1 MMTDWDASRYHRIS
15 DPQFEWGTRVITRLA
30 PVPGERVLDLGCGT
44 GRLTRQIASAVDGGA
59 VVGLDRSSAMLEVAK
74 SAHRESAVRAA
85 YLLAD
90 GAALPFDGAF
100 DAVFSAATLHW
111 IHDHEAVFAGV
122 FRALRPGGRFVAQC
136 GGAGNLARLLDR
148 TTRLMGSA
156 PYAGFFREWRE
167 PWNFADAPATAARLD
182 RAGFRD
188 VRTWIEDAPVT
199 LGDAAAFAE
208 FVSCVCI
215 RHHLHRLPPPL
226 RDRFVGTL
234 TDAYRDDPRPFVL
247 DYQRLNIDA
256 RKAAR

>member
-15 DPQFEWGTRVITRLA
+15 DPQFEWGTRVIARLA
-30 PVPGERVLDLGCGT
+30 LVPGERVLDLGCGT
-44 GRLTRQIASAVDGGA
+44 GRLTRHIASAVGGGA

-74 SAHRESAVRAA
+74 SAHRESAPRAA
-85 YLLAD
+85 YVLAD
-90 GAALPFDGAF
+90 GAALPFHGAF

-148 TTRLMGSA
+148 TGRLMASA
-156 PYAGFFREWRE
+156 PYAGCFREWHE
-167 PWNFADAPATAARLD
+167 PWNFADVPETSARLA

-188 VRTWIEDAPVT
+188 IRTWIEEAPVA
-199 LGDAAAFAE
+199 LGDAVAFAE

-226 RDRFVGTL
+226 RDPFVGTL
-234 TDAYRDDPRPFVL
+234 TDEYRGDPRPFVL
-247 DYQRLNIDA
+247 DYRRLNVDA